1 MLCLK
6 IYELTINLDE
16 FAGENPHLPK
26 KLFHDY
32 KFDSVNFIAF
42 SAISQKIPVI
52 HAAIFDWE
60 FGTVGN
66 KSRRILADFGQN
78 NKTQSSKFSY
88 CSIQHMQKFRI
99 FDPAIDL
106 TRAKVP
112 LTPESKR
119 LKPSTKRPLSKMANA
134 EANEKW
140 KGTES
145 MHLNQS
151 EAKVK
156 GPIKSEVCGTQLSRN
171 AAESIQS
178 SEKGFF
184 TPPFTLSPS
193 LIPFRFS
200 FRQKEHNLR
209 DHLSSSLNEM
219 CLFGNLIR
227 CQNKKSHA
235 KKVKQRR
242 YSDSAVSEEQKH
254 ENIDYICFPSRYKT
268 KKKKLLM
275 TEPILNHR
283 TEQIIVKTP
292 EVIRV
297 SILEISNPLQPRK
310 TLQAH
315 CLQVKDG
322 DDSLDKRISPNSTLS
337 SSPSK
342 RKTNTLGKCRKSKL
356 RCDSGIASNFSF
368 ISTEISSSSPSLC
381 NHQHSISLAKSPST
395 FFSSSS
401 PSCLDSLKIGQNRSC
416 MQECSPEASSLHS
429 THSRSST
436 GEQHIALVEDSIKFV
451 DDEVSDNEI
460 IHSERRR
467 IDKRERFVKPG
478 MPPLKN
484 PNPHETVTKLSQ
496 SYRPRIMNPD
506 SKASSDS
513 IKDPTLTGGYDVECP
528 EDYHLHSDISFSR
541 SCKEQ
546 VIQGSEKSQDILNKE
561 TTHFDKR
568 NSQKNYQKS
577 LMEST
582 DLCKVRKSEQK
593 ISRDTILSRTNQ
605 FDEQI
610 PQEQFPEKL
619 TESMDPMVNVNTF
632 ESENFRLIEKNLREE
647 FSQNQGVFVNQF
659 DSIQRV
665 PNNSETEVAQGNMEA
680 LIHKALISPI
690 KADAFESLPVSSGLQ
705 ILANETNTISKQ
717 MDFVDKY
724 LHQPEI
730 INNQLQKQSE
740 TVTGSTQPS
749 IILLDDLNSAVRTEG
764 DTDHPPGL
772 DKESSLQRNNVDN
785 DSNNQAS
792 TTDEKNSK
800 IQLSVD
806 SGLGDS
812 SKIVEASVCPQNDLV
827 LTVRAESVE
836 SSILSEESIA
846 LPMNR
851 SLDNVA
857 NLLILHHKANPRCQ
871 EGLLHDR
878 CIQTHQNESTT
889 MKKTYFLEYQPT
901 ISPNEDR
908 AVLCQQLLP
917 VNESVGHVMPEHFE
931 KDVDQSDAKQGILI
945 QQKLINFESSAP
957 EELIL
962 SEELDSSKND
972 RLESDGKR
980 TDVCRQRHISE
991 EESCTKLERRSIL
1004 LDQNCSVDVF
1014 NRETCEII
1022 RGMLKD
1028 PIPETLW
1035 LARCAIETYD
1045 QYPSLADPVLQSSV
1059 IWSFVHVWGIKRSQ
1073 KTKRNCFN
1081 NINHLSILFDY
1092 LCLLWQI
1099 SHSDICTRIFWL
1111 SLFQLFY
1118 SRKRYS
1124 IPHSQINSKTRIWFS
1139 SKDLLKIFPTTASAL
1154 ELKSPAAV
1162 VKQSTYFQRMFP
1174 YIIVA
1179 ILNLSFVGYYL
1190 SRTQNMVDIATAAEI
1205 SLCPFVLLNRKAC
1218 DKFLHLPFNKIPR
1231 VWWILQKKMYNFS
1244 KLIVMIQSSAIVT
1257 TVTDLEYEDSMRNRR
1272 SNSLLSKSTSLTN
1285 QFTNELN
1292 QLFSRECQAFA
1303 AKKPRMIFGGCW
1315 VTSWSSWCYI
1325 FVFSWECICYL
1336 EGQKNLSKDAGFDK
1350 TSNGYGFCFCD
1361 RKCSLTM
1368 NLKMLQLL
1376 HLIRRK
1382 DILVFRTPPKI
1393 ELFRR

>member
-1 MLCLK
+1 MYKRSLL
-6 IYELTINLDE
+6 
-16 FAGENPHLPK
+16 HLPTNQNERLYK
-26 KLFHDY
+26 FTILTPHTFLPPNHSESLEDELAEDFAQFLCDRVSTVLGARSYTPHHDGEAFLNMRFNEFEERFLRHSDYTIFITSGRNAACLDLIYPRMLVFLTTRPTWRDRGIVLYVGPPVGQKLFDPDL
-32 KFDSVNFIAF
+32 FANE
-42 SAISQKIPVI
+42 PL
-52 HAAIFDWE
+52 IFPLNKEEWSSLGNPWNKLV
-60 FGTVGN
+60 GT
-66 KSRRILADFGQN
+66 LQ
-78 NKTQSSKFSY
+78 T
-88 CSIQHMQKFRI
+88 
-99 FDPAIDL
+99 
-106 TRAKVP
+106 KVP

-119 LKPSTKRPLSKMANA
+119 LKPLTQRPLSKMANA

-156 GPIKSEVCGTQLSRN
+156 GPIKSKVCGTQLSRN

-178 SEKGFF
+178 SEEGFF

-219 CLFGNLIR
+219 CLFGNLLR
-227 CQNKKSHA
+227 CHKKNSHA
-235 KKVKQRR
+235 RKVKQRQ

-254 ENIDYICFPSRYKT
+254 ENIDDICFPRRYKT

-275 TEPILNHR
+275 TEPILNKR

-322 DDSLDKRISPNSTLS
+322 DDSLDKRSSPNSTLS

-342 RKTNTLGKCRKSKL
+342 RKTNTLGKCRKSKI

-381 NHQHSISLAKSPST
+381 NHQHSIPLAKSPST
-395 FFSSSS
+395 FFSCSS
-401 PSCLDSLKIGQNRSC
+401 PSCLDSLEIGQNPSC

-451 DDEVSDNEI
+451 DDEVSDNEL

-496 SYRPRIMNPD
+496 SYRPQIMNPD

-513 IKDPTLTGGYDVECP
+513 IEDPTFTEGYDVECP
-528 EDYHLHSDISFSR
+528 EDYHLHSDISFSQ

-561 TTHFDKR
+561 TTHVDKR

-582 DLCKVRKSEQK
+582 NLYKVRKSEQK
-593 ISRDTILSRTNQ
+593 NSRDTILSRTNQ

-647 FSQNQGVFVNQF
+647 FSQNQGIFVNQF

-665 PNNSETEVAQGNMEA
+665 PNNSETEVAQKNMEA

-717 MDFVDKY
+717 THFVDKY

-730 INNQLQKQSE
+730 INDQLQKQSE
-740 TVTGSTQPS
+740 SVTESTQPS
-749 IILLDDLNSAVRTEG
+749 IILLEDLNSAVRIEG
-764 DTDHPPGL
+764 DTDHPFGL
-772 DKESSLQRNNVDN
+772 DKESSLQRNNMGN

-792 TTDEKNSK
+792 TTDEKNSE

-812 SKIVEASVCPQNDLV
+812 IKIVEASMYSQNDLV
-827 LTVRAESVE
+827 LTVGAESVE

-851 SLDNVA
+851 YLDNVA
-857 NLLILHHKANPRCQ
+857 NLPLLHYKANSRCQ
-871 EGLLHDR
+871 EGLFHDW

-889 MKKTYFLEYQPT
+889 TKETYFLEYKPT

-908 AVLCQQLLP
+908 AVLCQQPLP

-931 KDVDQSDAKQGILI
+931 KVVDQSDAKQGILI
-945 QQKLINFESSAP
+945 QQKLLNFESSAP
-957 EELIL
+957 EKLIL
-962 SEELDSSKND
+962 SEEPDSSKNN
-972 RLESDGKR
+972 RLESDGKS
-980 TDVCRQRHISE
+980 TDVSE

-1028 PIPETLW
+1028 PTPKTLW

-1045 QYPSLADPVLQSSV
+1045 QYPSHADP
-1059 IWSFVHVWGIKRSQ
+1059 
-1073 KTKRNCFN
+1073 
-1081 NINHLSILFDY
+1081 
-1092 LCLLWQI
+1092 
-1099 SHSDICTRIFWL
+1099 
-1111 SLFQLFY
+1111 
-1118 SRKRYS
+1118 
-1124 IPHSQINSKTRIWFS
+1124 
-1139 SKDLLKIFPTTASAL
+1139 IFPTTASAL
-1154 ELKSPAAV
+1154 EIKSPAAV
-1162 VKQSTYFQRMFP
+1162 VKRSTYFQRMFP
-1174 YIIVA
+1174 YISVA
-1179 ILNLSFVGYYL
+1179 ILNLS
-1190 SRTQNMVDIATAAEI
+1190 TAY
-1205 SLCPFVLLNRKAC
+1205 
-1218 DKFLHLPFNKIPR
+1218 IPR
-1231 VWWILQKKMYNFS
+1231 YLTTIYEYSMASLNTEHPDIRLR
-1244 KLIVMIQSSAIVT
+1244 KLTSTIQGAFLNHPLGVPFLLAGT
-1257 TVTDLEYEDSMRNRR
+1257 T
-1272 SNSLLSKSTSLTN
+1272 LLSPWLVRQFPLTLLAICGAAPD
-1285 QFTNELN
+1285 TLCR
-1292 QLFSRECQAFA
+1292 LFAQPGAFLSEHFADLSEVFHVAPTWTIFA
-1303 AKKPRMIFGGCW
+1303 AIGGRGVHW
-1315 VTSWSSWCYI
+1315 
-1325 FVFSWECICYL
+1325 
-1336 EGQKNLSKDAGFDK
+1336 
-1350 TSNGYGFCFCD
+1350 
-1361 RKCSLTM
+1361 R
-1368 NLKMLQLL
+1368 
-1376 HLIRRK
+1376 
-1382 DILVFRTPPKI
+1382 LVRPP
-1393 ELFRR
+1393 